1 MQAYQNA
8 MNFFHQHF
16 GRHLLTDVPAFSTNV
31 QPMDAV
37 TCGICGRTG
46 PGVHDKR
53 PNQAMQRCMPCEGFF
68 HPGPLPL
75 TSKDQSF
82 SAITGESHVIVD
94 ETGLHMFKN
103 AKYLD
108 GKPAYRALDVPYIHV
123 NELLAGSP
131 PVQQVIMSKLLNGDL
146 QPPFLWFEVTTNK
159 ADTLARMVLTTDTG
173 SVLVGAKDGLR
184 ILNLDTIREAVP
196 LMNAVAGLPKQQL
209 QDWRFGKDLHGD
221 PLERV
226 VAAAA
231 LRKSGLP
238 ESLLSID
245 YASRYFVMGMI
256 PAEAKNSG
264 KTRKPGRKAVH
275 TTAVPIPGA
284 LDVQVSS

>member
-1 MQAYQNA
+1 
-8 MNFFHQHF
+8 
-16 GRHLLTDVPAFSTNV
+16 
-31 QPMDAV
+31 
-37 TCGICGRTG
+37 
-46 PGVHDKR
+46 
-53 PNQAMQRCMPCEGFF
+53 
-68 HPGPLPL
+68 
-75 TSKDQSF
+75 
-82 SAITGESHVIVD
+82 
-94 ETGLHMFKN
+94 
-103 AKYLD
+103 
-108 GKPAYRALDVPYIHV
+108 
-123 NELLAGSP
+123 
-131 PVQQVIMSKLLNGDL
+131 MSKLLNGDL

-159 ADTLARMVLTTDTG
+159 ADTLARMVLTTDAG

-196 LMNAVAGLPKQQL
+196 LMGAVAGLPKQQL

-221 PLERV
+221 PLARV

-256 PAEAKNSG
+256 PAEAKYSG
-264 KTRKPGRKAVH
+264 KTRKSGRKAVH